1 MEADLKKRF
10 APELTEEKAG
20 NYSPLVLAFT
30 GDSVFET
37 AVRTLLVLR
46 GQRPVNVLNRMKN
59 RYVKAHAQALMAEA
73 VSGILTEKEAAVLR
87 RGRNAKSGTMAKN
100 ATVTDY
106 RYATGFEALVG
117 YLHLTGQT
125 ERLLELIAKGI
136 DAVEHGPGGSDE

>member
-20 NYSPLVLAFT
+20 NYSPLVLAFI

-46 GQRPVNVLNRMKN
+46 GQRPVNVLNRLKN
-59 RYVKAHAQALMAEA
+59 QYVKAHAQALMAEA
-73 VSGILTEKEAAVLR
+73 VSGMLTEKEAAVLR
-87 RGRNAKSGTMAKN
+87 RGRNAKSYTMAKN

-136 DAVEHGPGGSDE
+136 DAVEHGTGGSDE

>member
-46 GQRPVNVLNRMKN
+46 GQRPVNVLNRLKN
-59 RYVKAHAQALMAEA
+59 QYVKAHAQALMAEA
-73 VSGILTEKEAAVLR
+73 VSGMLTEKEAAVLR
-87 RGRNAKSGTMAKN
+87 RGRNAKSYTMAKN
-100 ATVTDY
+100 ATVGDY
-106 RYATGFEALVG
+106 RRATGFEALIG
-117 YLHLTGQT
+117 YLYLCGRM
-125 ERLLELIAKGI
+125 ERMFFLIEEGLKGI
-136 DAVEHGPGGSDE
+136 GEGEK

>member
-46 GQRPVNVLNRMKN
+46 GQRPVNVLNRLKN
-59 RYVKAHAQALMAEA
+59 QYVKAHAQALMAELKQRLPDVA
-73 VSGILTEKEAAVLR
+73 FAPPPKSEPTEARA
-87 RGRNAKSGTMAKN
+87 
-100 ATVTDY
+100 
-106 RYATGFEALVG
+106 
-117 YLHLTGQT
+117 
-125 ERLLELIAKGI
+125 
-136 DAVEHGPGGSDE
+136 

>member
-20 NYSPLVLAFT
+20 NYSPLVLAFI

-46 GQRPVNVLNRMKN
+46 GQRPVNVLNRLKN
-59 RYVKAHAQALMAEA
+59 QYVKAHAQALMAEA
-73 VSGILTEKEAAVLR
+73 VSGMLTEKEAAVLR
-87 RGRNAKSGTMAKN
+87 RGRNAKSYTMAKS

-136 DAVEHGPGGSDE
+136 DAVEHGTGGSDE